1 MRAAPA
7 RGRKELTMNGMN
19 EMERERQS
27 ALDTITS
34 AFATGKISIE
44 EYEAR
49 ADVIQKANALAD
61 IDAQTLGLPQ
71 PELARD
77 SSGRGQPV
85 AGYETRPSSRR
96 PAREPAYRAEDLFVE
111 ERHGSPEFSLC
122 VMGDRKLQGDWLN
135 ADHATSLTL
144 MGSTTLD
151 LRDTALP
158 PGRLRIDALAV
169 MGEIKIIVPRGLPV
183 KMSAFPFMGEAN
195 VHASVERRVDRRNPW
210 VEVSG
215 VALMGSIVVKSL

>member
-1 MRAAPA
+1 
-7 RGRKELTMNGMN
+7 MNDMS
-19 EMERERQS
+19 EVERERQG

-49 ADVIQKANALAD
+49 ADKIQKATALAD

-71 PELARD
+71 PELPRD
-77 SSGRGQPV
+77 SSGRGQP
-85 AGYETRPSSRR
+85 AASRDSRPSFRR
-96 PAREPAYRAEDLFVE
+96 AAREPAYRAEDLYVE

-122 VMGDRKLQGDWLN
+122 IMGDRRLQGDWLN
-135 ADHATSLTL
+135 ADQATSVTL

-158 PGRLRIDALAV
+158 PGRLKIDALAV

-195 VHASVERRVDRRNPW
+195 IQASVERRVDRRNPW

-215 VALMGSIVVKSL
+215 VALMGSIVVKAG

>member
-1 MRAAPA
+1 
-7 RGRKELTMNGMN
+7 MNDMSD
-19 EMERERQS
+19 MDRERQR
-27 ALDTITS
+27 ALDAITS
-34 AFATGKISIE
+34 AFATGAISIE

-49 ADVIQKANALAD
+49 ADVIQKATALAD

-71 PELARD
+71 PEMPRA
-77 SSGRGQPV
+77 SAGRGQPM

-96 PAREPAYRAEDLFVE
+96 AAREPAFRAEDLFVE

-122 VMGDRKLQGDWLN
+122 IMGDRRLQGDWLN
-135 ADHATSLTL
+135 ADQATSVTL

-158 PGRLRIDALAV
+158 PGRLKIDALAV

-195 VHASVERRVDRRNPW
+195 IHASVERRVDRRNPW

-215 VALMGSIVVKSL
+215 IALMGSIVVKAG